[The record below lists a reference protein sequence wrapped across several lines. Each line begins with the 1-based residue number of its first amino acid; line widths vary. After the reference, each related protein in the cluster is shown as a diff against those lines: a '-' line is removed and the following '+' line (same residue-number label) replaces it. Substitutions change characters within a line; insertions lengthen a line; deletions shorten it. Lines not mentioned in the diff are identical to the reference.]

1 MADTVE
7 CLTGHG
13 FLFLAFLFDARAYTY
28 LKKENKKWKKKD
40 RKNDKKLDSQNPT
53 CPSLLST

>member
-13 FLFLAFLFDARAYTY
+13 FLFLAFRFDARAYTY
-28 LKKENKKWKKKD
+28 LKRKIRSEKKKNEKKS
-40 RKNDKKLDSQNPT
+40 RKNDKKIG
-53 CPSLLST
+53 

>member
-13 FLFLAFLFDARAYTY
+13 FRFLAFLFDARAYTY
-28 LKKENKKWKKKD
+28 LKRKIISEKEKKTIEK
-40 RKNDKKLDSQNPT
+40 
-53 CPSLLST
+53 